1 MFLLTYGTWVLIMYF
16 FITTVTFLHVLFITR
31 TSLTNIMSVL
41 KEIVIMYMLL
51 FPFNCLLA
59 LHRLT
64 TAIYVELVIL
74 CVVTIGIIAQTC
86 LITKELESYYVAP
99 SPFRVLQSNSFPVK
113 RILEWTS
120 HAMCIV
126 VVLNGLSCFSYVMG
140 DTMPLKYRDTVYKE
154 NVSLT
159 EDCGFSELLLSD
171 IVRLNCELAWSRN
184 TWDDLT
190 AFNKKY
196 GAVRM
201 LTIPV
206 DSTIKLSEG
215 TTFEIDDSVKWD
227 VIYGPLYCI
236 PSADVTTQYEVTV
249 EQASASYTTNIRF
262 KEEGTYIFVA
272 HPRELNNTEWEET
285 FILDVVSRDWL

>member
-1 MFLLTYGTWVLIMYF
+1 MNFLTSTAYFEFYFLFLLTALLVYVSLATCTPSITVWGIFKETLVLLILLDFSVYLFIMYW
-16 FITTVTFLHVLFITR
+16 TAP
-31 TSLTNIMSVL
+31 
-41 KEIVIMYMLL
+41 EIHIK
-51 FPFNCLLA
+51 LA
-59 LHRLT
+59 
-64 TAIYVELVIL
+64 AL
-74 CVVTIGIIAQTC
+74 CVVTIGIVIQAY
-86 LITKELESYYVAP
+86 LIGKKFELYDITLDP
-99 SPFRVLQSNSFPVK
+99 IQVK
-113 RILEWTS
+113 QLNATPIEHILEWTS
-120 HAMCIV
+120 LIV
-126 VVLNGLSCFSYVMG
+126 VVTVLLVGIECFIGVVGYTS
-140 DTMPLKYRDTVYKE
+140 PLKYRDTVYKE

-159 EDCGFSELLLSD
+159 GDCGFSELLLSD